1 MGPALLEMDQHPL
14 SPLWDLLGQV
24 SRFLY
29 GKCGKPQLAPG
40 RSRSTPG
47 GSTRRRALLPPPSA
61 DHPEDSWSSFKA
73 QLKRLCFEALT
84 PQAALGAS
92 CANTAFRPHT
102 NVKPGREPA
111 SVVLAPKTRS
121 NPRQTPNKHMLPQI
135 PAPVQASLPLS
146 PASASSPIALEP
158 HSSQTRTNATHPTGE
173 HRPLPTEHIWRTPPP
188 SPLPVRFAPR
198 PQTLKAFLTGTGH
211 PICPPQAHNR
221 GHIPATHSATWR
233 ATGARQGRAEQTG
246 EGTCS
251 GAGQRPRST
260 RDRSL
265 GRLG

>member
-1 MGPALLEMDQHPL
+1 MFPLEPQPPNGPHTSTPAPPPLPAHSSVTHPEPVNCTGHSTDPAATACVTNEAAPQAVGPALLEMDQHPL

-146 PASASSPIALEP
+146 PASA
-158 HSSQTRTNATHPTGE
+158 
-173 HRPLPTEHIWRTPPP
+173 
-188 SPLPVRFAPR
+188 
-198 PQTLKAFLTGTGH
+198 
-211 PICPPQAHNR
+211 
-221 GHIPATHSATWR
+221 
-233 ATGARQGRAEQTG
+233 
-246 EGTCS
+246 
-251 GAGQRPRST
+251 
-260 RDRSL
+260 
-265 GRLG
+265 